1 MAYKLDSVSLRMNNS
16 EEEMN
21 KLAQLWTDV
30 QTGKLPLMFDSDG
43 KFAEGLSPISIYS
56 NYEDDI
62 NGAYDLT
69 IMTVGP
75 EFFQMLEQ
83 EAAKGVFK
91 NMTPHPIPTTSRPA
105 PPTHGSRSG
114 MISRTERFSA
124 CLRKT
129 SKAPFRPLIRRT
141 ERPTA
146 ICIFPSK
153 SRADKEST
161 SQMITINRKGKQ

>member
-91 NMTPHPIPTTSRPA
+91 KYDAASDSDDFT
-105 PPTHGSRSG
+105 
-114 MISRTERFSA
+114 A
-124 CLRKT
+124 CATDAWQQVLNDQQNGTIQRLF
-129 SKAPFRPLIRRT
+129 AEDI
-141 ERPTA
+141 
-146 ICIFPSK
+146 
-153 SRADKEST
+153 EST
-161 SQMITINRKGKQ
+161 VPAAYTKDGKTHCYLYISVEEQG